1 MSDPYFKIEKYVPPY
16 DYSPET
22 RRTFKSINLMVYLT
36 EGLTYERLYTED
48 IHNFFPT
55 LVERARVMSDF
66 PCLCHG
72 AYTDDYDIQPALY
85 NGFLAIQSL
94 LDQYP
99 NRPVILRTMFT
110 AKHATKTL
118 QYRIAGVLRRMHA
131 PASYPYGYNEL
142 EHFCVPFMRVQN
154 GGTKN
159 TTTQME
165 DFIRHFRPL
174 TIKDLYTRQKKENVS
189 KIAPLKRARE
199 NGILQ
204 AVPGLMAHKGPSI
217 MTVNLGN
224 GHRCNP
230 TTNRCTYT
238 GNLADWCNS
247 AGTDQPCSLM
257 SD

>member
-1 MSDPYFKIEKYVPPY
+1 MAGPFDIEDYVPPY
-16 DYSPET
+16 NYSAET

-36 EGLTYERLYTED
+36 ESLTYERLYTED
-48 IHNFFPT
+48 IHNFFGT
-55 LVERARVMSDF
+55 LVQRAQSISNY
-66 PCLCHG
+66 PSLCRG
-72 AYTDDYDIQPALY
+72 AYTDRYDIQPALY

-110 AKHATKTL
+110 AKHAAKTL
-118 QYRIAGVLRRMHA
+118 PYMIAGVLRSMHD
-131 PASYPYGYNEL
+131 PANYPYGYNEL

-154 GGTKN
+154 GGKKN
-159 TTTQME
+159 TTTQMD
-165 DFIRHFRPL
+165 DFIRNFRPL
-174 TIKDLYTRQKKENVS
+174 TLKDLYTRRKQDNIS
-189 KIAPLKRARE
+189 KIAPLRRARE

-204 AVPGLMAHKGPSI
+204 TVPGLMATSGPSI

-224 GHRCNP
+224 GHRCNS
-230 TTNRCTYT
+230 TTNQCTPT

-247 AGTDQPCSLM
+247 AGTNQPCSLM